1 VSDSQPDNRLSV
13 VSAVSLEPRRRSR
26 HHHSRHSHLHREL
39 AHMLSVS
46 SRDTKELRS
55 GLSTAFDKL
64 DQSRERASHAEKLAV
79 EMLLRVKQAEEERA
93 NAMRQASTVREELGK
108 YKALL
113 DNAHGEI
120 RRAQQML
127 EDQEQL
133 RYEAE
138 SSAARARDNARQI
151 KQKRLIE
158 LAREQ
163 GRKMGFNEG
172 IQAGQRIGYHEGQ
185 SPLEDGNFYPD
196 DGPRFREIFNES
208 RYRLEEFDQSPPF
221 RDVLLNPSSPHDA
234 EVPLPTPLPTRQV
247 YPRLHAPFAESLG
260 QSNGA
265 TNLPQEYT
273 SMPSPRGVP
282 RTMSTDSSSTTTLP
296 AAPATVHVSSRAPP
310 PMPTIP
316 EVASTDVGSVSRRS
330 RSLRD
335 SSSTQNHTPQMS
347 SHNGVLPS
355 AVSLSQGR
363 AAFEPPPGIM
373 EDPPAGP
380 NDGYHPDS
388 GGPVYESPSP
398 RRAFDDHPILSNG
411 IVPDVSRSPAREHFS
426 STIHSPAREHFEII
440 PGDIRS
446 PAQEHFTVIHSPRA
460 IPSPAQENFTTT
472 YSHRDIPSPAQDH
485 FTTAHLPRVAGSHI
499 DGVQLVDSRQN
510 PGFSER
516 PSSGSV
522 RCFFPNPAV
531 STPPTYR
538 ASSGDHCREAI
549 IRQGD
554 VLFPRCQLLL
564 HPSPVCTHLMIRDL
578 IAAHCTGG
586 HLNQITRCRAT
597 REWTLLQMLPL
608 TGTSPLHNSY
618 QILLRPSPTRTLLM
632 IKELI
637 AAHCTGG
644 HLNQRTRYRA
654 TRG

>member
-1 VSDSQPDNRLSV
+1 
-13 VSAVSLEPRRRSR
+13 
-26 HHHSRHSHLHREL
+26 
-39 AHMLSVS
+39 MLSVS
-46 SRDTKELRS
+46 SRDTKELRG
-55 GLSTAFDKL
+55 GLRTAFDKL

-172 IQAGQRIGYHEGQ
+172 VQAGQRIGYHEGQ
-185 SPLEDGNFYPD
+185 GPLEDGSFYPD

-265 TNLPQEYT
+265 TNLPQGYT

-296 AAPATVHVSSRAPP
+296 AAPATIHVSSRAPP

-316 EVASTDVGSVSRRS
+316 EVASTEVGSVSRRS

-355 AVSLSQGR
+355 AVPSQDR

-373 EDPPAGP
+373 EDPPSGP
-380 NDGYHPDS
+380 NNGYHPES

-398 RRAFDDHPILSNG
+398 RRAFDDHSILSNG
-411 IVPDVSRSPAREHFS
+411 IVPDVSRSPVREHFS
-426 STIHSPAREHFEII
+426 STIHSPARERFEII

-446 PAQEHFTVIHSPRA
+446 PAQEHLTVIHSPRA
-460 IPSPAQENFTTT
+460 IPSPTQEHFIAA
-472 YSHRDIPSPAQDH
+472 YS
-485 FTTAHLPRVAGSHI
+485 PRAAGSHI
-499 DGVQLVDSRQN
+499 DGVQLVDGRQN
-510 PGFSER
+510 PEFSER

-522 RCFFPNPAV
+522 RCFFPSPAV
-531 STPPTYR
+531 SMPPTHR
-538 ASSGDHCREAI
+538 AFSGDRC
-549 IRQGD
+549 RQGD

-564 HPSPVCTHLMIRDL
+564 HPSPACTPLMIRDL
-578 IAAHCTGG
+578 VAAHCTGG
-586 HLNQITRCRAT
+586 HLN
-597 REWTLLQMLPL
+597 
-608 TGTSPLHNSY
+608 
-618 QILLRPSPTRTLLM
+618 
-632 IKELI
+632 
-637 AAHCTGG
+637 
-644 HLNQRTRYRA
+644 
-654 TRG
+654 